1 MEKKVSEIIYKEIE
15 EKDKVKILDLMDKVI
30 NNLERP
36 EFYFIGDKEKELQR
50 MFDLEY
56 VYNLGAYDNE
66 KLVGITQLYVD
77 QEDLKE
83 YIDILRL
90 KKYKVCELGSAL
102 VLKEYR
108 NRGIMKNLIN
118 IQKDKAKQFKFDYM
132 IATVHPENVPS
143 NIVFKKSGFTIK
155 KQSIINNQYLRNLY
169 QIKLI

>member
-1 MEKKVSEIIYKEIE
+1 MSQLIYKEIE
-15 EKDKVKILDLMDKVI
+15 QKDKEKILYLIDNVI

-36 EFYFIGDKEKELQR
+36 EFYFIGDKEKEIQR

-66 KLVGITQLYVD
+66 KLVGMTQLYVD

-83 YIDILRL
+83 YIDVLEL

-108 NRGIMKNLIN
+108 NRGIMQNLIKM
-118 IQKDKAKQFKFDYM
+118 QKDKAKYLKFNYM
-132 IATVHPENVPS
+132 IATVHPENIPS
-143 NIVFKKSGFTIK
+143 NIAFEKSGFSIK
-155 KQSIINNQYLRNLY
+155 KRIMINDKYLRNLY
-169 QIKLI
+169 QIELI

>member
-1 MEKKVSEIIYKEIE
+1 MSEIIYKEIE
-15 EKDKVKILDLMDKVI
+15 EKDKAKILDLMDNVI